1 MKKTNDTMIQ
11 YFEWYLPPDGTF
23 WNKVVNDAQYLA
35 SIGISIAWLPPAYKG
50 ASGINDVGYGVYD
63 LYDLGEFDQKG
74 AIRTKYGYKDEYL
87 NAIKALQANYIQVI
101 ADIVFNQ
108 KIGADE
114 SEKVIAIEDNPLN
127 RTENISEPKEI
138 IAWTKYNFPGRNNKY
153 SEFKW
158 NWTHFHG
165 VDWDEDTKKTSV
177 YRFYGKHWD
186 ELVDKEN
193 GNFDYLMGCDV
204 DLNNVDV
211 VEELI
216 SWGKWYLNTTHID
229 GFRMDAVKHIRA
241 SFFEDWL
248 KTLEEYF
255 GKDFFTVGEYWS
267 SNIGS
272 LKNYLVQTNN
282 EISLFD
288 VPLHYNFYNASHSNG
303 NYDMRT
309 IFDNTLV
316 KEVPEKAIT
325 FVDNHDTQLGQ
336 SLESWVEDWFKPIAY
351 SLILLRQNGI
361 PCVFYGDLNGI
372 PYSNISPKKDIL
384 EKLLKARK
392 FFAYGSQTDYF
403 SDPHIIG
410 WTRDGDFL
418 HPDSGMAVILTNQEG
433 GSITMNVGK
442 NLANT
447 VLYDCTGN
455 LKETVYVDSQ
465 GNGIFYVN
473 GGSVS
478 VWVKKD
484 NVYDY

>member
-1 MKKTNDTMIQ
+1 
-11 YFEWYLPPDGTF
+11 
-23 WNKVVNDAQYLA
+23 
-35 SIGISIAWLPPAYKG
+35 
-50 ASGINDVGYGVYD
+50 
-63 LYDLGEFDQKG
+63 
-74 AIRTKYGYKDEYL
+74 
-87 NAIKALQANYIQVI
+87 
-101 ADIVFNQ
+101 
-108 KIGADE
+108 
-114 SEKVIAIEDNPLN
+114 
-127 RTENISEPKEI
+127 
-138 IAWTKYNFPGRNNKY
+138 
-153 SEFKW
+153 
-158 NWTHFHG
+158 
-165 VDWDEDTKKTSV
+165 
-177 YRFYGKHWD
+177 
-186 ELVDKEN
+186 
-193 GNFDYLMGCDV
+193 
-204 DLNNVDV
+204 
-211 VEELI
+211 
-216 SWGKWYLNTTHID
+216 
-229 GFRMDAVKHIRA
+229 
-241 SFFEDWL
+241 
-248 KTLEEYF
+248 
-255 GKDFFTVGEYWS
+255 
-267 SNIGS
+267 
-272 LKNYLVQTNN
+272 
-282 EISLFD
+282 
-288 VPLHYNFYNASHSNG
+288 
-303 NYDMRT
+303 MRT